1 MKIQRPVRRERG
13 AIMVLNQYDRYQANR
28 LVQQEKEIETPVKPP
43 HLVTP
48 HPFFVD
54 DAVSNYP
61 QAPETLEDTGL
72 TGALISDLIVKH
84 LYRYGGLTGR
94 EIADYLCLPFIVLDP
109 LLDELVSLTYAEKRG
124 GQGLGNSADRFVLTE
139 RGKNHVRDLL
149 QVDTYI
155 GPAPVTLKQYTD
167 YVNTHGLRNIAI
179 QEETLRQGW
188 ADFIIDD
195 SIFSRIGPAICSG
208 KSCFLYGPP
217 GTGKTTLAK
226 AVARFLDQHGG
237 HIAIPHTLLVGGSL
251 IRVYDPVYHQR
262 TQVRLRGMSD
272 SVWISDTHLD
282 NRWVLCHRPS
292 VIVGGE
298 LTLDMLDLR
307 YNVTTRFYEAPLQM
321 KANGGVFIIDDFGRQ
336 IVQPKDLLNRWI
348 VPLEERID
356 YLTLHTGKKFTIPFE
371 ELVVFAT
378 NLNPHELADEAF
390 LRRIRYKI
398 YLGEPSV
405 EAYKAIFDLECR
417 QKKLAYNPADVD
429 AVIQKFYRRKNQ
441 PLRACD
447 PRDVTDLILDQ
458 FIFTNH
464 PRTITA
470 DILDQTYSIY
480 MEELRN

>member
-1 MKIQRPVRRERG
+1 
-13 AIMVLNQYDRYQANR
+13 
-28 LVQQEKEIETPVKPP
+28 
-43 HLVTP
+43 
-48 HPFFVD
+48 
-54 DAVSNYP
+54 
-61 QAPETLEDTGL
+61 
-72 TGALISDLIVKH
+72 
-84 LYRYGGLTGR
+84 
-94 EIADYLCLPFIVLDP
+94 
-109 LLDELVSLTYAEKRG
+109 
-124 GQGLGNSADRFVLTE
+124 
-139 RGKNHVRDLL
+139 
-149 QVDTYI
+149 
-155 GPAPVTLKQYTD
+155 
-167 YVNTHGLRNIAI
+167 
-179 QEETLRQGW
+179 
-188 ADFIIDD
+188 
-195 SIFSRIGPAICSG
+195 
-208 KSCFLYGPP
+208 
-217 GTGKTTLAK
+217 
-226 AVARFLDQHGG
+226 
-237 HIAIPHTLLVGGSL
+237 
-251 IRVYDPVYHQR
+251 
-262 TQVRLRGMSD
+262 MSD